1 MHAAWFDDFG
11 PAASVLETGEQP
23 TPVAGGGEVLVRLQ
37 ASGINPSDVRKR
49 AGSFPDLLD
58 DGHVIPNS
66 DGAGVIEAVGVGVDS
81 SRIGQRVWVYQ
92 AQYQRRF
99 GTAAQYVAIDS
110 QRAPRLADNTD
121 VDVGACL
128 GIPVMTAHRCVF
140 ADGDVKDAT
149 VLITGGAGR
158 VGFYAIQWAS
168 RAGATVIA
176 SASNEADADA
186 CREAGA
192 KHVVNHRDED
202 FAGQVLAASKGAA
215 VDRIIEVDFGSNI
228 ETAAKVI
235 RMGGTIATYASALDP
250 NPKLPFYDLMYKD
263 VTIRT
268 VIVYSMPESAK
279 DHAVAD
285 IERALSRGRLIHRI
299 GAKMPLDEIA
309 RGNEL
314 IESSFGINAGASTIR
329 GGVILEID

>member
-11 PAASVLETGEQP
+11 PAASVLETGDKP
-23 TPVAGGGEVLVRLQ
+23 APVAGGGEVLVRLH

-58 DGHVIPNS
+58 DGYVIPNS

-81 SRIGQRVWVYQ
+81 SRVGQRVWVYQ

-99 GTAAQYVAIDS
+99 GTAAEYVAIDS
-110 QRAPRLADNTD
+110 QRAPRLADNTEF
-121 VDVGACL
+121 DVGACL

-168 RAGATVIA
+168 RTGATVIA
-176 SASNEADADA
+176 SASNDEDADA

-192 KHVVNHRDED
+192 KHVVNHRDPD

-215 VDRIIEVDFGSNI
+215 VDRVIEVDFGSNI
-228 ETAAKVI
+228 EMAAKVI

-285 IERALSRGRLIHRI
+285 IERALSRGQLIHRI
-299 GAKMPLDEIA
+299 GAKMPLDDIA

-314 IESSFGINAGASTIR
+314 IESSFGINAGETNVR

>member
-11 PAASVLETGEQP
+11 PAASVLETGEKP

-49 AGSFPDLLD
+49 AGSFPDMLD
-58 DGHVIPNS
+58 DGYVIPNS
-66 DGAGVIEAVGVGVDS
+66 DGAGVIEAVGVGVDN
-81 SRIGQRVWVYQ
+81 SRVGQRVWVYQ
-92 AQYQRRF
+92 AQYWRRF

-121 VDVGACL
+121 FEVGACL

-158 VGFYAIQWAS
+158 VGFYATQWAS
-168 RAGATVIA
+168 GAGATVIA
-176 SASNEADADA
+176 TASNDADADA

-192 KHVVNHRDED
+192 KHVVNHRDPD
-202 FAGQVLAASKGAA
+202 FADQVMAANRGAE

-228 ETAAKVI
+228 NTAAKVI

-299 GAKMPLDEIA
+299 GAKMPLDEIV

-314 IESSFGINAGASTIR
+314 IESSFGINAGEKTVR